1 MPLDAT
7 GTPDALAEAP
17 AAISRPAR
25 CDLSLPAPKPDRNAA
40 LVAAYR
46 AGASISQLQARYG
59 LSYGR
64 TRTLLLIHCP
74 GEIRRAG
81 GRPRVHDKNSAAN
94 P

>member
-1 MPLDAT
+1 MS
-7 GTPDALAEAP
+7 TPP
-17 AAISRPAR
+17 
-25 CDLSLPAPKPDRNAA
+25 PKIERNAA